1 MTTYGK
7 TINYKNNYNGECFY
21 NMYIGRCMVM
31 DNIKF
36 WIVGNNVENFL
47 QELEK
52 KDKSIIYKI
61 YDERITLEQMYDK
74 NFPVRIIVKDKN
86 NKNIIYEINVK
97 MSEQKQLYGNALI
110 KDYRSG
116 EILLVNINTNNIIS
130 NNILDDF
137 PLFQDK
143 NEYITFTNNIRP
155 KKENII
161 KNEIL
166 KIDKIINDDNYIEN
180 IAEGINEEITKEKI
194 KYLGVKDQVYTGE
207 CWVYSLS
214 LLICLTN
221 EENMEEK

>member
-1 MTTYGK
+1 
-7 TINYKNNYNGECFY
+7 
-21 NMYIGRCMVM
+21 
-31 DNIKF
+31 
-36 WIVGNNVENFL
+36 
-47 QELEK
+47 
-52 KDKSIIYKI
+52 
-61 YDERITLEQMYDK
+61 
-74 NFPVRIIVKDKN
+74 
-86 NKNIIYEINVK
+86 

-116 EILLVNINTNNIIS
+116 EILIVNINTNNIIS

-166 KIDKIINDDNYIEN
+166 KIDKIINDDNYIES

-194 KYLGVKDQVYTGE
+194 KYLGVKDQVHTGE

-221 EENMEEK
+221 ARKYGRKIENFKEIYNNIIANYYKNGKTDREMDIIMKDILNKYGLKHEK